1 MRSDAERPDGLP
13 DGAQA
18 SQMRA
23 QDVVAPLEVTSASE
37 VESASDASVAR
48 AVAGQEEPPAPPP
61 PLGRNAA
68 RGVSVIIGFSL
79 VSKVLTMLGQIVL
92 AHFLTQADFGLY
104 STVLAISTFGLAMR
118 DGGATEWI
126 IQRGR
131 GQFNSWIG
139 PAFWMALTFNL
150 GVAIVLAAMAPLIAS
165 STGSSTLAWM
175 IVLSAVGQV
184 LGTVGTTLTARLRS
198 ELAFTS
204 TARISGVSAMI
215 RPVVSSGSAAAGVG
229 AVSFVLPLVVCPIYE
244 SVRAWMYTR
253 ATPWLRKPE
262 FGRWGTILRD
272 SRWIMLNNGAS
283 ALTNVGDYAVIAFIL
298 SADQRGVYLFAYQLV
313 VQSALLLAANVTQV
327 MFPTLTA
334 LKDDPP
340 RFRAAMLRTLRALM
354 LVTAPA
360 TVGTGVVMAP
370 VEDLIFHGRWDD
382 AVWVV
387 IVCSV
392 LFPPRAI
399 VPLSLSS
406 LMAQGKFRQNSVI
419 TIVVGASMMV
429 GAAIGGVCAVWLDR
443 TWSGDLL
450 RAMGLSGG
458 TFEGEIARE
467 MMFAALSTGAM
478 GATLGC
484 GVLRA
489 IASTWG
495 ILWAAKLAGVRRRDT
510 LDAIVGSWMLSTVA
524 MVPALALD
532 LLVLKDAHPLVRA
545 IVAAGVYSLVWF
557 VLTRVLLARDLRDLL
572 TALPGRV
579 RPMALKLMLMKD
591 KA

>member
-1 MRSDAERPDGLP
+1 MAAPDVIP
-13 DGAQA
+13 
-18 SQMRA
+18 
-23 QDVVAPLEVTSASE
+23 PLQVTSASE
-37 VESASDASVAR
+37 VESASDARMAR
-48 AVAGQEEPPAPPP
+48 EIAEREEPPASPP

-79 VSKVLTMLGQIVL
+79 VSKILTMLGQIVL
-92 AHFLTQADFGLY
+92 AKYLTQADFGLY

-131 GQFNSWIG
+131 AQFNSWIG
-139 PAFWMALTFNL
+139 PAFWMAFAFNL
-150 GVAIVLAAMAPLIAS
+150 GVALLLAGVAPLIAS
-165 STGSSTLAWM
+165 QTGSSTLAWM
-175 IVLSAVGQV
+175 IVLSAVGQL
-184 LGTVGTTLTARLRS
+184 LGTVGTTLTSQLRS
-198 ELAFTS
+198 ELKFAS
-204 TARISGVSAMI
+204 TARISGVSGMI
-215 RPVVSSGSAAAGVG
+215 RPVVSSAAAAGG
-229 AVSFVLPLVVCPIYE
+229 IGPISFVLPLIICPIYE
-244 SVRAWMYTR
+244 SLRAWMYTR
-253 ATPWLRKPE
+253 LTPWLRKPE
-262 FGRWGTILRD
+262 FGRWPTILRD

-340 RFRAAMLRTLRALM
+340 RFRAATLRTLRALM

-406 LMAQGKFRQNSVI
+406 LMAQGKFRQNSWI
-419 TIVVGASMMV
+419 TIVVGLSMMV
-429 GAAIGGVCAVWLDR
+429 GAAIGGIGAVTFDSAWTGRMLD
-443 TWSGDLL
+443 
-450 RAMGLSGG
+450 AMNLTTGSLSG
-458 TFEGEIARE
+458 EASRQIL
-467 MMFAALSTGAM
+467 FAGFSTGAL
-478 GATLGC
+478 GAMLGC

-495 ILWAAKLAGVRRRDT
+495 ILWAAKLSGVRRRDT
-510 LDAIVGSWMLSTVA
+510 LDAILGSWVLSTVA

-532 LLVLKDAHPLVRA
+532 LLILKDVHPLARA

-557 VLTRVLLARDLRDLL
+557 LLTRVLLARDLHDLL
-572 TALPGRV
+572 TAMPARL
-579 RPMALKLMLMKD
+579 RPLGLRLMLMKD
-591 KA
+591 RA